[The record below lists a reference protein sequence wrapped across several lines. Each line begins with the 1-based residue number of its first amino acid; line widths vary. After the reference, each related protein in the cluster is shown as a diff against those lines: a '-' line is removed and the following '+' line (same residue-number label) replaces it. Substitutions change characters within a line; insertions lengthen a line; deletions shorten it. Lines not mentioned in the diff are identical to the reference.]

1 MASNVFTQTV
11 EANGEPRRNET
22 LRLILRQAQDTR
34 TFQQEKEEAIE
45 GIVKNIRSVFDAH
58 VDELNRFLKS
68 QIPSGENK
76 SEEEIARENEEFMK
90 KYELIKVLM
99 NEQKDFNNDF
109 INQIGNYLVDSWNM
123 IRDGKSDEECRKFAE
138 NWVKTYEAKA
148 AETTAKIKESLQEK
162 VTEPNGPK
170 DEKKDNKE
178 EEKME

>member
-109 INQIGNYLVDSWNM
+109 INQV
-123 IRDGKSDEECRKFAE
+123 
-138 NWVKTYEAKA
+138 
-148 AETTAKIKESLQEK
+148 
-162 VTEPNGPK
+162 
-170 DEKKDNKE
+170 
-178 EEKME
+178 